1 VNDIETLCE
10 RLRAIPVAVVS
21 DVLAAMGLGNRVLSS
36 AIRAVGSRSPI
47 AGQALCLGGIAAG
60 TTPPATANPHTVY
73 EMDRRVVPG
82 CIAIIATH
90 GNCTGAVVG
99 GNVALS
105 WKLRGCKAIVT
116 DSGIR
121 DASEFAA
128 IDLPVF
134 ACFVTPMSNKGLW
147 SFATI
152 NEAVTMPGQLGDS
165 IRVAAGDI
173 VHADGDGVA
182 IIPSAHA
189 VQAVRDAE
197 LYEAAEARI
206 RADIERG
213 EDREIV
219 YKRHDRVGHIKR
231 VAG

>member
-1 VNDIETLCE
+1 MNDIENLCE

-36 AIRAVGSRSPI
+36 AIRAVGPRLPI
-47 AGQALCLGGIAAG
+47 AGPALCLGGITADAK
-60 TTPPATANPHTVY
+60 PPVTANPHTVY
-73 EMDRRVVPG
+73 ETDRRVTPG
-82 CIAIIATH
+82 CIAIIATQ
-90 GNCTGAVVG
+90 GQCAGAVVG

-121 DASEFAA
+121 DAAEFAA

-152 NEAVTMPGQLGDS
+152 DEAVTMPGQLGDP
-165 IRVAAGDI
+165 IRIEPGDI

-182 IIPSAHA
+182 IIPSAHVA
-189 VQAVRDAE
+189 EAVRDAE
-197 LYEAAEARI
+197 LYEAAESRI

-219 YKRHDRVGHIKR
+219 YARHDRAGHIKR